1 MPLNLSIVQASFR
14 GRNYVYMLFGYYQSA
29 LWAPK
34 SKLNIFP
41 TNLFIARPHPSWS
54 TIIFFKIDH
63 AKPLSGCHIIA
74 SSWLQL
80 DYMLVGEGMELW
92 DFNVMIFWVVQIS
105 VIMHGHGFG

>member
-1 MPLNLSIVQASFR
+1 
-14 GRNYVYMLFGYYQSA
+14 
-29 LWAPK
+29 
-34 SKLNIFP
+34 
-41 TNLFIARPHPSWS
+41 
-54 TIIFFKIDH
+54 
-63 AKPLSGCHIIA
+63 LSGCHIIA